1 MITDEMLVSLRREVA
16 RRVSEKRFSHVLG
29 VERCAAR
36 LASYILPEKET
47 ELRAAA
53 ILHDVTKEI
62 PYAEQIKIL
71 EDEGISL
78 TDEDRATEGVLHSFT
93 APIIVKRDFEAFATD
108 DILAAVRNHTVG
120 DENMSTFE
128 KIIFISDYAEDT
140 RTYESCVA
148 VRKMLF
154 DNIEALGEIDRL
166 NRLNQACLASI
177 DGALEALKR
186 CSRPINS
193 RMYKTRNSLLKK

>member
-1 MITDEMLVSLRREVA
+1 MITDDMLVSLRAEVA
-16 RRVSEKRFSHVLG
+16 KRVSQKRFSHVLG
-29 VERCAAR
+29 VERCAAE
-36 LASYILPEKET
+36 LATYILPEKLY

-71 EDEGISL
+71 EDAGISL

-93 APIIVKRDFEAFATD
+93 APVIVKRDFEAFATD

-120 DENMSTFE
+120 DEDMSTFE

-140 RTYESCVA
+140 RTYESCKA

-154 DNIEALGEIDRL
+154 ENIAELCMEERL
-166 NRLNQACLASI
+166 NRLDKACLASI

>member
-53 ILHDVTKEI
+53 ILHDVTKEL
-62 PYAEQIKIL
+62 PYSEQIKML
-71 EDEGISL
+71 EASGVYL
-78 TDEDRATEGVLHSFT
+78 TDEDRATEGILHSFT
-93 APIIVKRDFEAFATD
+93 APIIVSKDFDTFATD
-108 DILAAVRNHTVG
+108 DVLAAVKNHTVG
-120 DENMSTFE
+120 DENMSVFE

-154 DNIEALGEIDRL
+154 ENIEALSESERL